1 MTALE
6 FLLDGLEAE
15 LELERELGVR
25 AVEID
30 RSLLAPVADARRES
44 QVAALDARRET
55 RDERG
60 ARDERRGTRDVALD
74 VGQETRD
81 ERQET
86 RRPNPT
92 LRDPNQTLRDPNRPY
107 DFVFLHDRPL
117 SPGGIEMM
125 AKIVTAM
132 KKTPETAPIV
142 FTGARPAARIYVV
155 LGDGARKKWFPMLN
169 GAPGKWLRGPGGED
183 VLVTYSPEYILRFG
197 PVTPAVKKIKVEMW
211 TSLKGVMQRVG
222 S

>member
-1 MTALE
+1 MTALDYI
-6 FLLDGLEAE
+6 LDGFEAE

-30 RSLLAPVADARRES
+30 RSLLAPV
-44 QVAALDARRET
+44 V
-55 RDERG
+55 
-60 ARDERRGTRDVALD
+60 DERRGTRD
-74 VGQETRD
+74 
-81 ERQET
+81 ERSAAPLSA
-86 RRPNPT
+86 PNPT
-92 LRDPNQTLRDPNRPY
+92 LRAPNLTLKDPKRPY

-132 KKTPETAPIV
+132 HRTPETAPIV
-142 FTGARPAARIYVV
+142 FAGERPAARIYIV
-155 LGDGARKKWFPMLN
+155 LGDGARKKWFPALN